1 MQHDLFTLFLKQN
14 LNMIISPQMITYIY
28 HTIPFDLTLERVA
41 KDSSLWAMK
50 AAA

>member
-1 MQHDLFTLFLKQN
+1 
-14 LNMIISPQMITYIY
+14 MIISPQVITYIC

-41 KDSSLWAMK
+41 KDNSLWAMK